1 MLFVITHIKKWKFRG
16 DKWEQKMFRFE
27 YISKAFVKDL
37 HKLYKKAKAG
47 GGKEKVKKSCE

>member
-1 MLFVITHIKKWKFRG
+1 
-16 DKWEQKMFRFE
+16 MFRFE